1 MFGRFQW
8 WPLCC
13 FLLKLPPT
21 STTLLPIFS
30 LYEIFF
36 AMSGPVPC
44 HWWWQQP
51 FLGARALVCSSALI
65 AFQQAGQRLA
75 PHSTTL
81 GAFQEPCAG
90 IPLCRDLQSEGGT
103 SKASVRLGVD
113 DYNPPGYRFTRLLNF
128 KSSCGSI
135 LACTFA
141 FLAHK
146 SCHVKPW
153 RMLDFLFVFALRGWS
168 MTGWSVH
175 VVVMRLSYFPWCGTS
190 DWLV

>member
-1 MFGRFQW
+1 MKCFYSRKCLIKVLNVRPFFLVT
-8 WPLCC
+8 LC
-13 FLLKLPPT
+13 FFSLKVPPT
-21 STTLLPIFS
+21 STTVSPIFS
-30 LYEIFF
+30 FYEIFF
-36 AMSGPVPC
+36 ATSGPALC

-103 SKASVRLGVD
+103 SKALVRLGVD

-146 SCHVKPW
+146 SCHVNP
-153 RMLDFLFVFALRGWS
+153 
-168 MTGWSVH
+168 
-175 VVVMRLSYFPWCGTS
+175 
-190 DWLV
+190 